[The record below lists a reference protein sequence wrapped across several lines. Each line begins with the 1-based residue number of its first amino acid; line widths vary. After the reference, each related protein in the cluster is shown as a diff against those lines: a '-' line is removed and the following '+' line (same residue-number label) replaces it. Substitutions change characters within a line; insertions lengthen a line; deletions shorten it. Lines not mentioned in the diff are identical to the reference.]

1 MPPIWKLSITGG
13 NRLKHGRSKMQ
24 EYTSK
29 TVKIQRQAED
39 VYNFFSDFGKFAQ
52 LIPRDKIDDFQATA
66 DECSFTVKG
75 IAMGLQILNREP
87 FSMIKY
93 MGTGKV
99 PFEFLF
105 WVQLKQIAPYDTRMR
120 LVLHAKMNMII
131 KMMMKDK
138 LQTALDSF
146 ADQISLAFNGNMPY
160 NGN

>member
-1 MPPIWKLSITGG
+1 
-13 NRLKHGRSKMQ
+13 MQ
-24 EYTSK
+24 KYTSK
-29 TVKIQRQAED
+29 TVAIQRQSED
-39 VYNFFSDFGKFAQ
+39 IYNFFSDFSKFSQ
-52 LIPRDKIDDFQATA
+52 LIPHDKIDDFRATA

-105 WVQLKQIAPYDTRMR
+105 WVQIKQIAPYDTRIR

-131 KMMMKDK
+131 KMMLKDK
-138 LQTALDSF
+138 LQTALDSI
-146 ADQISLAFNGNMPY
+146 ADKISAAFNGAVQYGEN
-160 NGN
+160 

>member
-1 MPPIWKLSITGG
+1 
-13 NRLKHGRSKMQ
+13 MQ

-29 TVKIQRQAED
+29 TVTIQRQAED
-39 VYNFFSDFGKFAQ
+39 IYDFFSDFGKFSQ

-66 DECSFTVKG
+66 DECTFRVKG
-75 IAMGLQILNREP
+75 VVMGLQILNKEP

-120 LVLHAKMNMII
+120 LVLHAKMNMMI
-131 KMMMKDK
+131 KIMLKDK
-138 LQTALDSF
+138 LQTALNSL
-146 ADQISLAFNGNMPY
+146 ADQISSAFNGNLHS